1 VAAAGFEILAFR
13 DWQLRFA
20 GTCAL
25 LVAERLA
32 TRAEGLRVPARLLE
46 PEDGF
51 VLQRIQA
58 GPAALTP
65 RRQSPNWA
73 MRAAGAGPAYWEA
86 MSGVC
91 FPLSQAGVAWERCL
105 GGATAE
111 GDRFDHALG
120 KLRLGT
126 VGLTVRRRVAIA
138 GEPVDWAIAGLLP
151 NGEAF
156 RLAVLVRSPASPLGA
171 LREDLADDAVA
182 AAGFEML
189 AFRDWQLRF
198 AGTCALLV
206 AERIAKQAEGLRV
219 PARLLEP
226 EDGFILNRIQ
236 AGPAALT
243 PRRESPNWAL
253 RESLRAAHPLADR
266 TRLLAIY
273 EDQVIARTLASSEDE
288 EWTVWG

>member
-1 VAAAGFEILAFR
+1 MDPLEVLWPPHSPSARLDALVR
-13 DWQLRFA
+13 DVLR
-20 GTCAL
+20 L
-25 LVAERLA
+25 QPAE
-32 TRAEGLRVPARLLE
+32 RVPAKLGLAPEAWHALLSHMAGEGPLTTDMAPVLSRLY
-46 PEDGF
+46 
-51 VLQRIQA
+51 A
-58 GPAALTP
+58 
-65 RRQSPNWA
+65 A
-73 MRAAGAGPAYWEA
+73 MRAAGAAADYWEA

-91 FPLSQAGVAWERCL
+91 FPLHQAGVAWERCL

-151 NGEAF
+151 TGEAL

-182 AAGFEML
+182 AAGFEIL

-206 AERIAKQAEGLRV
+206 AERIATRAEGLRV
-219 PARLLEP
+219 PAKLLEP

-253 RESLRAAHPLADR
+253 REALRAAHPLADR
-266 TRLLAIY
+266 ARLLTIY

>member
-1 VAAAGFEILAFR
+1 MDPLDVLWPPHSPSARL
-13 DWQLRFA
+13 D
-20 GTCAL
+20 AL
-25 LVAERLA
+25 VREVLRLA
-32 TRAEGLRVPARLLE
+32 PADRVPAKLALPPEAWHALLSHMADE
-46 PEDGF
+46 GPLQIELAP
-51 VLQRIQA
+51 VLARVYA
-58 GPAALTP
+58 
-65 RRQSPNWA
+65 A

-105 GGATAE
+105 GGTTAE

-120 KLRLGT
+120 KLRLAS

-182 AAGFEML
+182 AAGFEIL

-206 AERIAKQAEGLRV
+206 AERIATQAEGLRV